1 MSSMITIIAT
11 NLFNR
16 PFTFGLEQDV
26 NRLSVILLGIMH
38 ENVYSDELCGQNVEL
53 PCW

>member
-1 MSSMITIIAT
+1 MITIIAT

-26 NRLSVILLGIMH
+26 NRLSVIMLSIMH
-38 ENVYSDELCGQNVEL
+38 ANAYSDELYGL
-53 PCW
+53 AK